1 VARTAGQVAQRLPG
15 VLKDIESTGQQV
27 RERLGRTLKR

>member
-1 VARTAGQVAQRLPG
+1 VAQRLPG